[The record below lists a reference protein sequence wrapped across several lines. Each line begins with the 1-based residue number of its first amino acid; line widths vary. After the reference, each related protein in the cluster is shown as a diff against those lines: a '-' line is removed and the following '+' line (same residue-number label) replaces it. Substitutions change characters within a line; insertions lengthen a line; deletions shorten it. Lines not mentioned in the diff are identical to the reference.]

1 MDGVKAEQRWAR
13 MIHLRV
19 DDSQAPGQLGNT
31 LQKERTVPAV
41 PHYRVSADPPCQTP
55 ERKDGGRPRPSGG
68 SVSLQGQGGGTWR
81 TDIPNLI
88 LPVLALN
95 LP

>member
-1 MDGVKAEQRWAR
+1 MDRVKAERRWAR
-13 MIHLRV
+13 RIRPRV

-41 PHYRVSADPPCQTP
+41 PHYRVSAGPPCQTP
-55 ERKDGGRPRPSGG
+55 ERKDGGRPRPSGRPRDQT
-68 SVSLQGQGGGTWR
+68 SLTW
-81 TDIPNLI
+81 LV